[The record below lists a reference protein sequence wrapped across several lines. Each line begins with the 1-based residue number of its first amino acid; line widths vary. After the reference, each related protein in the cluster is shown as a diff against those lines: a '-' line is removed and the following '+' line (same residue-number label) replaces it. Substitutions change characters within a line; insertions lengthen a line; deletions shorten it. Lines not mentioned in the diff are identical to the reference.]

1 MDYFLCIAPTDKQRL
16 KHSPIQM
23 FCNLQDNLI
32 SFQHSERCRSSTHR
46 PLCVEELPDAVP
58 QLVEEHGVEGGA
70 ELQPQQ
76 VLHIG
81 AHVEAHPV
89 VATHQQGQQPVHEAA
104 DGRLAGG
111 RRGAGGDGDH
121 GVVDVAGAHRDHGV
135 FALAHGA
142 HGGAVGGRAG
152 GAALLEAH
160 ATQSTQETCHV
171 DPLLLWG
178 GHRETLNCRSTTS
191 WWLLLRRHYST
202 KCLCVKKCLKT
213 RCLHGFMD

>member
-1 MDYFLCIAPTDKQRL
+1 
-16 KHSPIQM
+16 M
-23 FCNLQDNLI
+23 FYNLQDNLI
-32 SFQHSERCRSSTHR
+32 SFQYSERCRSSTHR

-178 GHRETLNCRSTTS
+178 DTQRDAELQEHDTMVATS
-191 WWLLLRRHYST
+191 EEALT
-202 KCLCVKKCLKT
+202 KCLYVKQCLKT